1 MRKRWEN
8 ESEMRLYDIES
19 GILEILERGF
29 NDACVNEDGEVDFDL
44 AVAFLE
50 TLECERTEKLESI
63 ALYVK
68 ELYHEADAIAQ
79 EEIKLKNRRL
89 AKEKKAERLEEYL
102 KSSLLGFGDK
112 KFETP
117 RVVCS
122 FRSSKSVVITDES
135 KLDEKYMK
143 AKIVVS
149 VDKTAI
155 KDALDKGEVVEGAC
169 IEEKQNLQ
177 IK

>member
-1 MRKRWEN
+1 MAN
-8 ESEMRLYDIES
+8 LFDIEN
-19 GILEILERGF
+19 GIIELLERGF
-29 NDACVNEDGEVDFDL
+29 NDACVNEDGEIDFEL
-44 AVAFLE
+44 AQQFLE
-50 TLECERTEKLESI
+50 QLEGEREEKLESI

-68 ELYHEADAIAQ
+68 ELYHEADAIMQ
-79 EEIKLKNRRL
+79 EEVKLKKRRQ

-117 RVVCS
+117 RVVLS
-122 FRSSKSVVITDES
+122 FRTSKAVVVTDES
-135 KLDEKYMK
+135 KLDKKYMK
-143 AKIVVS
+143 AKVVVT

-155 KDALDKGEVVEGAC
+155 KDALDKGEVVEGAA

>member
-1 MRKRWEN
+1 
-8 ESEMRLYDIES
+8 MRLFEIEN
-19 GILEILERGF
+19 GIIELLERGF
-29 NDACVNEDGEVDFDL
+29 NDACVNEDGEIDFEL
-44 AVAFLE
+44 AQQFLE
-50 TLECERTEKLESI
+50 ELEGEREEKLESI

-79 EEIKLKNRRL
+79 EELKLKKRRQ
-89 AKEKKAERLEEYL
+89 AKEKKAERLEECL
-102 KSSLLGFGDK
+102 KSSLLGFGIK

-117 RVVCS
+117 RVVLS
-122 FRSSKSVVITDES
+122 FRTSKAVVVTDES

-143 AKIVVS
+143 AKVVVT

-155 KDALDKGEVVEGAC
+155 KEAFDKGEVVEGAA

>member
-1 MRKRWEN
+1 MAN
-8 ESEMRLYDIES
+8 LFDIES
-19 GILEILERGF
+19 GILELIERGF
-29 NDACVNEDGEVDFDL
+29 NDACVNEDGEIDFDL
-44 AVAFLE
+44 AQQFLE
-50 TLECERTEKLESI
+50 ALEGEREEKLESI

-79 EEIKLKNRRL
+79 EELKLKKRRQ

-117 RVVCS
+117 RVVLS
-122 FRSSKSVVITDES
+122 FRTSKAVVVTDET
-135 KLDEKYMK
+135 KLDKKYMK
-143 AKIVVS
+143 AKVVVT

-155 KDALDKGEVVEGAC
+155 KDALDKGEVVEGAA

>member
-1 MRKRWEN
+1 
-8 ESEMRLYDIES
+8 MRLYDIEN
-19 GILEILERGF
+19 GIIELLERGF
-29 NDACVNEDGEVDFDL
+29 NDACVNEDGEIDFDL
-44 AVAFLE
+44 AQQFLE
-50 TLECERTEKLESI
+50 ALEGEREEKLESI

-79 EEIKLKNRRL
+79 EELKLKKRRQ

-102 KSSLLGFGDK
+102 KSSLLGFGSK

-117 RVVCS
+117 RVVLS
-122 FRSSKSVVITDES
+122 FRTSKAVVVTDES
-135 KLDEKYMK
+135 KLDKKYMK
-143 AKIVVS
+143 AKVVVT

-155 KDALDKGEVVEGAC
+155 KDALDKGEVVEGAA

>member
-1 MRKRWEN
+1 MAN
-8 ESEMRLYDIES
+8 LFDIES
-19 GILEILERGF
+19 GILELLERGF
-29 NDACVNEDGEVDFDL
+29 NDACVNEDGEIDFEL
-44 AVAFLE
+44 AQQFLE
-50 TLECERTEKLESI
+50 QLEGEREEKLESI

-79 EEIKLKNRRL
+79 EELKLKKRRQ

-117 RVVCS
+117 RVVLS
-122 FRSSKSVVITDES
+122 FRTSKAVVVTDET
-135 KLDEKYMK
+135 KLDKKYMK
-143 AKIVVS
+143 AKVVVT

-155 KDALDKGEVVEGAC
+155 KDALDKGEVVEGAA
-169 IEEKQNLQ
+169 I
-177 IK
+177 

>member
-1 MRKRWEN
+1 
-8 ESEMRLYDIES
+8 MRLYDIEN
-19 GILEILERGF
+19 GIIELLERGF
-29 NDACVNEDGEVDFDL
+29 NDACVNEDGEIDFDL
-44 AVAFLE
+44 AQQFLE
-50 TLECERTEKLESI
+50 ALEGEREEKLESI

-79 EEIKLKNRRL
+79 EELKLKKRRQ
-89 AKEKKAERLEEYL
+89 AKEKKAERMEEYL
-102 KSSLLGFGDK
+102 KSSLLGFGSK

-117 RVVCS
+117 RVVLS

-135 KLDEKYMK
+135 KLDEKFMK
-143 AKIVVS
+143 AKVVVT

-155 KDALDKGEVVEGAC
+155 KDALDNGEVVEGAA

>member
-1 MRKRWEN
+1 
-8 ESEMRLYDIES
+8 MRLYDIEN
-19 GILEILERGF
+19 GIIELLERGF
-29 NDACVNEDGEVDFDL
+29 NDACVNEDGEIDFDL
-44 AVAFLE
+44 AQQYLE
-50 TLECERTEKLESI
+50 ALEGEREEKIESI

-79 EEIKLKNRRL
+79 EELKLKKRRQ

-102 KSSLLGFGDK
+102 KSSLLGFGSK

-117 RVVCS
+117 RVVLS

-143 AKIVVS
+143 AKVVVT

-155 KDALDKGEVVEGAC
+155 KDALDKGEVVEGAA

>member
-1 MRKRWEN
+1 
-8 ESEMRLYDIES
+8 MRLYDIEN
-19 GILEILERGF
+19 GIIELLERGF
-29 NDACVNEDGEVDFDL
+29 NDACVNEDGEIDFEL
-44 AVAFLE
+44 AQQFLE
-50 TLECERTEKLESI
+50 ALEGEREEKIESI

-79 EEIKLKNRRL
+79 EELKLKKRRQ

-102 KSSLLGFGDK
+102 KSSLLGFGSK

-117 RVVCS
+117 RVVLS
-122 FRSSKSVVITDES
+122 FRTSKAVVVTDES
-135 KLDEKYMK
+135 KLDKKYMK
-143 AKIVVS
+143 AKVVVT

-155 KDALDKGEVVEGAC
+155 KDALDKGEVVEGAS
-169 IEEKQNLQ
+169 IEEKQNLL

>member
-1 MRKRWEN
+1 
-8 ESEMRLYDIES
+8 MRLYDIEN

-29 NDACVNEDGEVDFDL
+29 NDACVNEDGEIDFDL
-44 AVAFLE
+44 AQQFLE
-50 TLECERTEKLESI
+50 ELEGEREEKLESI

-79 EEIKLKNRRL
+79 EELKLKKRRQ

-102 KSSLLGFGDK
+102 KSSLLGFGEK

-117 RVVCS
+117 RVALS
-122 FRSSKSVVITDES
+122 FRTSKSVVITDES
-135 KLDEKYMK
+135 KLDKKYMK
-143 AKIVVS
+143 AKVVVT

-155 KDALDKGEVVEGAC
+155 KDALDKGEVVEGAA

>member
-1 MRKRWEN
+1 
-8 ESEMRLYDIES
+8 MRLYDIEN
-19 GILEILERGF
+19 GIIELLERGF
-29 NDACVNEDGEVDFDL
+29 NDACVNEDGEIDFEL
-44 AVAFLE
+44 AQQFLE
-50 TLECERTEKLESI
+50 ELEGEREEKIESI
-63 ALYVK
+63 ALYIK

-79 EEIKLKNRRL
+79 EELKLKKRRQ

-102 KSSLLGFGDK
+102 KSSLLGFGSK

-117 RVVCS
+117 RVVLS

-135 KLDEKYMK
+135 KLDKKYMK
-143 AKIVVS
+143 AKVVVT

-155 KDALDKGEVVEGAC
+155 KDALDKGEVVEGAA

>member
-1 MRKRWEN
+1 
-8 ESEMRLYDIES
+8 MRLYDIEN
-19 GILEILERGF
+19 GIIELLERGF
-29 NDACVNEDGEVDFDL
+29 NDACVNEDGEIDFDL
-44 AVAFLE
+44 AQQYLE
-50 TLECERTEKLESI
+50 ALEGEREEKIESI

-79 EEIKLKNRRL
+79 EELKLKKRRQ

-102 KSSLLGFGDK
+102 KSSLLGFGSK

-117 RVVCS
+117 RVVLS
-122 FRSSKSVVITDES
+122 FRPSKSVVITDES
-135 KLDEKYMK
+135 KLDKKYMK
-143 AKIVVS
+143 AKVVVT

-155 KDALDKGEVVEGAC
+155 KDALDKGEVVEGAA

>member
-1 MRKRWEN
+1 
-8 ESEMRLYDIES
+8 MRLYDIENS
-19 GILEILERGF
+19 IIELLERGF
-29 NDACVNEDGEVDFDL
+29 NDACVNEDGEIDFDL
-44 AVAFLE
+44 AQQYLE
-50 TLECERTEKLESI
+50 ALEGEREEKIESI

-68 ELYHEADAIAQ
+68 ELRNEAFAIAQ
-79 EEIKLKNRRL
+79 EEVKLKNRRQ

-102 KSSLLGFGDK
+102 KSSLLGFGSK

-117 RVVCS
+117 RVVLS

-143 AKIVVS
+143 AKVVVT

-155 KDALDKGEVVEGAC
+155 KDALDKGEVVEGAA

>member
-1 MRKRWEN
+1 
-8 ESEMRLYDIES
+8 MRLYDIEN
-19 GILEILERGF
+19 GIIELLERGF
-29 NDACVNEDGEVDFDL
+29 NDACVNEDGEIDFEL
-44 AVAFLE
+44 AQQFLE
-50 TLECERTEKLESI
+50 ALEGEREEKLESI

-79 EEIKLKNRRL
+79 EELKLKKRRQ
-89 AKEKKAERLEEYL
+89 AKEKKAERLKEYL
-102 KSSLLGFGDK
+102 KSSLLGFGSK

-117 RVVCS
+117 RVVLS

-135 KLDEKYMK
+135 KIDEKYMK
-143 AKIVVS
+143 AKVVVT

-155 KDALDKGEVVEGAC
+155 KDALDKGEVVEGAT

>member
-1 MRKRWEN
+1 
-8 ESEMRLYDIES
+8 MRLYDIENS
-19 GILEILERGF
+19 IIELLERGF
-29 NDACVNEDGEVDFDL
+29 NDACVNEDGEIDFDL
-44 AVAFLE
+44 AQQYLE
-50 TLECERTEKLESI
+50 ALEGEREEKIESI

-68 ELYHEADAIAQ
+68 ELHHEADAIAQ
-79 EEIKLKNRRL
+79 EELKLKKRRQS
-89 AKEKKAERLEEYL
+89 KEKKAERLEEYL
-102 KSSLLGFGDK
+102 KSSLLGFGSK

-117 RVVCS
+117 RVVLS

-143 AKIVVS
+143 AKVVVT

-155 KDALDKGEVVEGAC
+155 KDALDKGEVVEGAA

>member
-1 MRKRWEN
+1 
-8 ESEMRLYDIES
+8 MRLYDIEN
-19 GILEILERGF
+19 GIIELLERGF
-29 NDACVNEDGEVDFDL
+29 NDACVNEDGEIDFDL
-44 AVAFLE
+44 AQQFLE
-50 TLECERTEKLESI
+50 ALEGEREEKLESI

-79 EEIKLKNRRL
+79 EELKLKKRRQ

-102 KSSLLGFGDK
+102 KSSLLGFGSK

-117 RVVCS
+117 RVVLS
-122 FRSSKSVVITDES
+122 FRTSKAVVVTDES

-143 AKIVVS
+143 AKVVVT

-155 KDALDKGEVVEGAC
+155 KDALDKGEVVEGAA

>member
-1 MRKRWEN
+1 
-8 ESEMRLYDIES
+8 MRLYDIES

-89 AKEKKAERLEEYL
+89 AKEKKAERLDHQSML
-102 KSSLLGFGDK
+102 SNRTLL
-112 KFETP
+112 E
-117 RVVCS
+117 
-122 FRSSKSVVITDES
+122 I
-135 KLDEKYMK
+135 
-143 AKIVVS
+143 
-149 VDKTAI
+149 
-155 KDALDKGEVVEGAC
+155 AL
-169 IEEKQNLQ
+169 
-177 IK
+177 

>member
-1 MRKRWEN
+1 
-8 ESEMRLYDIES
+8 MRLYDIEN
-19 GILEILERGF
+19 GIIELLERGF
-29 NDACVNEDGEVDFDL
+29 NDACVNEDGEIDFDL
-44 AVAFLE
+44 AQQFLE
-50 TLECERTEKLESI
+50 QLEGEREEKLESI

-79 EEIKLKNRRL
+79 EELKLKKRRQ

-102 KSSLLGFGDK
+102 KSSLLGFGSK

-117 RVVCS
+117 RVVLS
-122 FRSSKSVVITDES
+122 FRTSKAVVVTDES
-135 KLDEKYMK
+135 KLDKKYMK
-143 AKIVVS
+143 AKVVVT

-155 KDALDKGEVVEGAC
+155 KDALDKGEVVEGAA

>member
-1 MRKRWEN
+1 
-8 ESEMRLYDIES
+8 MRLYDIEN
-19 GILEILERGF
+19 GIIELLERGF
-29 NDACVNEDGEVDFDL
+29 TDACVNEDGEIDFDL
-44 AVAFLE
+44 AQQYLE
-50 TLECERTEKLESI
+50 ALEGEREEKIESI

-79 EEIKLKNRRL
+79 EELKLKKRRQ

-102 KSSLLGFGDK
+102 KSSLLGFGSK

-117 RVVCS
+117 RVVLS

-143 AKIVVS
+143 AKVVVT

-155 KDALDKGEVVEGAC
+155 KDALDKGEVVEGAA

>member
-1 MRKRWEN
+1 
-8 ESEMRLYDIES
+8 MRLFDIES
-19 GILEILERGF
+19 GIIELLERGF
-29 NDACVNEDGEVDFDL
+29 NDACVNEDGEVDFNL
-44 AVAFLE
+44 SQAFLE
-50 TLECERTEKLESI
+50 ALEMERADKLESI
-63 ALYVK
+63 ALYIK
-68 ELYHEADAIAQ
+68 ELYHEADAIGQ
-79 EEIKLKNRRL
+79 EELKLKKRRQ
-89 AKEKKAERLEEYL
+89 AKEKKAERLEEYI

-117 RVVCS
+117 RVVLS

-135 KLDEKYMK
+135 KLDERFMK
-143 AKIVVS
+143 AKVVVT